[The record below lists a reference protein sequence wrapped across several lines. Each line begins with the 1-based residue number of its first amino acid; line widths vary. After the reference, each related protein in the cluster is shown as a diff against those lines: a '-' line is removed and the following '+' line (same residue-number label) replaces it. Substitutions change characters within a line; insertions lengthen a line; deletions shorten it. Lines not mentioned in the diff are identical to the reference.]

1 MQKEEVLALID
12 RLYLDQ
18 NKYNRFLEYLDTFM
32 GEPRCKK
39 GCIAFVKEVFND
51 KEVEGLNLLAMKLTS
66 TKSDIN
72 AYNAVEFVREHVIT
86 LGYNQAL
93 TQARVV
99 ILKAVRDYVL
109 DTSRRLSE
117 TTLLDKIER
126 QVYLRRAVGR
136 LLTMF
141 GYTQHV
147 VIKREQWPEIQVD
160 SWIDYLSNDLETL
173 AEKIV
178 DENAVKRWSVPGCDV
193 NNLDR
198 GNTLAALK
206 SYLDYLDTFV
216 EY

>member
-18 NKYNRFLEYLDTFM
+18 NKYNRFLEYLDTFL

-66 TKSDIN
+66 TKSDLN

-141 GYTQHV
+141 SYTQHV
-147 VIKREQWPEIQVD
+147 VVKREQWPEIQVD
-160 SWIDYLSNDLETL
+160 GWIDYLNNDLETL

-178 DENAVKRWSVPGCDV
+178 DENAVKRWSVPGGDV